1 MSHPIQQALESE
13 RLIDITTIGRRSG
26 RPSRIEI
33 WFHNVEG
40 EIYLS
45 GRPQPRDWY
54 ANLLADPAFTFH
66 LKQSIYSDLRAS
78 ATPITD
84 AVERARIIG
93 VIHDR
98 VKSTVSLDEWVRS
111 SPLVRVDFD

>member
-1 MSHPIQQALESE
+1 MSDPIQRALETE
-13 RLIDITTIGRRSG
+13 RLCDITTVGRRSG
-26 RPSRIEI
+26 RPSRIEM
-33 WFHNVEG
+33 WFHDVEG

-54 ANLLADPAFTFH
+54 ANLLADPTFTFH
-66 LKQSIYSDLRAS
+66 LKQSIHADLPAS

-84 AVERARIIG
+84 PAERARIIG
-93 VIHDR
+93 VIHER
-98 VKSTVSLDEWVRS
+98 VKSTVSLEDWVRS